1 MSEEIIEQVI
11 TLRKPR
17 ELPVI
22 HTTYILPEELQT
34 KIDAVVAEKETTG
47 KSVDAKMA
55 PTKNVVPVKR
65 KNIFLDSL
73 KVE

>member
-1 MSEEIIEQVI
+1 VSEERIEQVI
-11 TLRKPR
+11 ILRKPR
-17 ELPVI
+17 EMPVI
-22 HTTYILPEELQT
+22 HTTYILPEELQP
-34 KIDAVVAEKETTG
+34 KVEEVILG